1 MAQKRYIPYL
11 YGFKSLPERQM
22 GVSAALKKYAV
33 FSSFSAGL
41 LAVAAALSVVSCD
54 RPEPAPSDEVFRYNE
69 VGNLLSLDPAFARL
83 QSGVWACRQV
93 FSGLVKLD
101 EKAHVVPEIAKRWEI
116 SPDGLDYTFVLRDD
130 VYFHKSE
137 AFLPEYP
144 DSTRAVNAA
153 DFAYSLGRLTDT
165 KVTSPGAWT
174 MNYVENIEAVNDST
188 LHIRLK
194 EAFPAF
200 LSLLTMPYC
209 MVVPREAVEY
219 LGEDFRTRPVGTG
232 AFYVKYWSEGNMLV
246 LRRNPNFFEFDDQG
260 HRLPYLEAINI
271 TFLPDKQA
279 AFMEFLMGNL
289 DFISGLD
296 PGYADEVLTSDGKL
310 KEKFEGQIAM
320 MTMPYLNTEYLG
332 VKMDLPADNPL
343 SDLRIRQALNH
354 GFDRRKMMLY
364 LRKNIGIPATG
375 GIIPLGLDGTLA
387 SDSTNLYDPELSLKL
402 IEDYKKDK
410 GPVKPFVLQV
420 NSDYR
425 DLCEYIQSEWQRLG
439 LPVSVEVIQT
449 ASLRQ
454 AMATG
459 KTDFFR
465 ASWVGDY
472 PDGENYLS
480 LFYGPNESPKGPNY
494 THYTNPAFDRLYQR
508 AVHTLDPAVRT
519 ELYRQADALA
529 MEDVPVIVLY
539 YDQVIRFYNPRLENF
554 TSNITTN
561 NLDLRAVKKD

>member
-1 MAQKRYIPYL
+1 MGKNSITNRY
-11 YGFKSLPERQM
+11 GRTVAGVVFCCVSL
-22 GVSAALKKYAV
+22 SFFAA
-33 FSSFSAGL
+33 
-41 LAVAAALSVVSCD
+41 CH
-54 RPEPAPSDEVFRYNE
+54 RPEPAPDTQVFRYNE
-69 VGNLLSLDPAFARL
+69 AGNLLSLDPAFSPRL
-83 QSGVWACRQV
+83 QSGVWACRQL

-101 EKAHVVPEIAKRWEI
+101 DDAHVVPEIATRWEI
-116 SPDGLDYTFVLRDD
+116 SPDGLDYTFHLRDD
-130 VYFHKSE
+130 VYFHRSE
-137 AFLPEYP
+137 AFLPDHP
-144 DSTRAVNAA
+144 DSTRTVVAG
-153 DFAYSLGRLTDT
+153 DFVYSLGRLTDT
-165 KVTSPGAWT
+165 RVSSPGAWT
-174 MNYVENIEAVNDST
+174 MNYVDSIEAPDDST

-194 EAFPAF
+194 KPFPAF

-209 MVVPREAVEY
+209 MVVPQEAVDF

-232 AFYVKYWSEGNMLV
+232 AFYVKYWSEGNKLV
-246 LRRNPNFFEFDDQG
+246 LRRNPHFFEYDAQG
-260 HRLPYLEAINI
+260 RRLPYLEAVNI

-289 DFISGLD
+289 DFISGID
-296 PGYADEVLTSDGKL
+296 PGYADEVLTSDGRL

-332 VKMDLPADNPL
+332 IKMDLPADHPL
-343 SDLRIRQALNH
+343 SDIRIRRALNH

-375 GIIPLGLDGTLA
+375 GMIPEGLDGTLA
-387 SDSTNLYDPELSLKL
+387 SDSVQLYDPALSLRL
-402 IEDYKKDK
+402 IDEYKREK
-410 GPVKPFVLQV
+410 GPIRPFVLQV

-439 LPVSVEVIQT
+439 IPVSVEVIQT

-480 LFYGPNESPKGPNY
+480 LFYGPNESPSGPNY
-494 THYTNPAFDRLYQR
+494 THYRNADFDRLYLQ
-508 AVHTLDPAVRT
+508 AVHTLDGEERAG
-519 ELYRQADALA
+519 LYRQADSLA
-529 MEDVPVIVLY
+529 MQDVPVIVLF
-539 YDQVIRFYNPRLENF
+539 YDQVVRFYNPQLRDF
-554 TSNITTN
+554 SSNITTN
-561 NLDLRAVKKD
+561 NLDLRAVKKE